1 MTGQQT
7 AWLLGAAMDPMA
19 AEVEPLPALPG
30 FPYLHAGSGAAI
42 VGPTGG
48 GRSSLVQAGLYD
60 AALAGKRCA
69 YLGCEVT
76 EPEFNARAALL
87 AQRRGDD
94 VDDEL
99 RERLALV
106 RYLDLSSVIA
116 QAWADPGAWVAG
128 TVGHYDLLAIDPL
141 SAVASAIDFDFDKS
155 NAEFIK
161 FYDRLVQPITAAGV
175 AVILVDNIGHA
186 IEAKARAKG
195 VSAKQD
201 RADLTFSCA
210 LSANPVGLILKAHK
224 VRSIRAG
231 IRRGDEWIFLRD
243 SQTIERRDRAEADDD
258 HATFRPT
265 AIMRRVS
272 EAVELDAGLT
282 RRAIRT
288 AIGGR
293 AEYVDL
299 ALELLVSEG
308 YIEARKD
315 GQAHRHGS
323 IRPYRE
329 DAETPTVSTVSP
341 PCPNRV
347 PDTPTAT
354 VSNRVPHPVGVGP
367 GTGHGSDAAEVDE
380 NRVPDSDAALDRI
393 AARFPEMVL

>member
-7 AWLLGAAMDPMA
+7 AWLAGTAMDPTA
-19 AEVEPLPALPG
+19 ATVEPLPTLPG
-30 FPYLHAGSGAAI
+30 FPFLHAGTGAVI

-60 AALAGKRCA
+60 AAIAGQRCA

-76 EPEFNARAALL
+76 EAEFNARAAIL

-106 RYLDLSSVIA
+106 RYLDLSSVIV
-116 QAWADPGAWVAG
+116 QAWGDPAAWLEGIVAS
-128 TVGHYDLLAIDPL
+128 YDLLAIDPL
-141 SAVASAIDFDFDKS
+141 SAVASALDLDFDKS
-155 NAEFIK
+155 NAEFIRA
-161 FYDRLVQPITAAGV
+161 YDRLLQPLTAAGV
-175 AVILVDNIGHA
+175 AVVLVDNVGHA
-186 IEAKARAKG
+186 VEAKARAKG

-201 RADLTFSCA
+201 RADITFSCA

-224 VRSIRAG
+224 VRPVRAAF
-231 IRRGDEWIFLRD
+231 RRGDEWIFLRD

-265 AIMRRVS
+265 TIMRRVS
-272 EAVELDAGLT
+272 EAVERDAGLT
-282 RRAIRT
+282 RNAIRT

-308 YIEARKD
+308 YIEAHKD

-329 DAETPTVSTVSP
+329 DTETPTESTESQP
-341 PCPNRV
+341 SPNRV
-347 PDTPTAT
+347 RDTPTAT
-354 VSNRVPHPVGVGP
+354 ESTESHPLKG
-367 GTGHGSDAAEVDE
+367 GTGDGLGSDAAELDS
-380 NRVPDSDAALDRI
+380 NRVPDSDATLKRVATK
-393 AARFPEMVL
+393 FPEMVS